1 MQSRPTARPTGR
13 DASLRLSPPMQ
24 TTISARALLRLTG
37 KAAGLKLK
45 GQQPHFA
52 RPLHEGITLIEIL
65 VVLAIIAVVSVL
77 VVPGVKSSLEAAKSA
92 KCAGNLKQLGVEINL
107 YAAENGVYPKSPSPP
122 AIWMNVAYMSSNWL
136 CPSRFIKKDNSGS
149 TFTPAYTPNS
159 LIFTINRDVRP
170 ISISRPSEIIALI
183 DCDQRSP
190 SGWAIPF
197 LSVSGSSSAA
207 TANQPIMGSP
217 ITTPDVD
224 VCQGPAGVRYRHQG
238 KANALFL
245 DGHVQSFTKGTI
257 LQKNY
262 FTNY

>member
-1 MQSRPTARPTGR
+1 MNKRSPQFFRLIRNY
-13 DASLRLSPPMQ
+13 DA
-24 TTISARALLRLTG
+24 
-37 KAAGLKLK
+37 
-45 GQQPHFA
+45 F
-52 RPLHEGITLIEIL
+52 TLIEIIVVIVIISILAAL
-65 VVLAIIAVVSVL
+65 VFPLI
-77 VVPGVKSSLEAAKSA
+77 KSSVQNGQSV
-92 KCAGNLKQLGVEINL
+92 KCIANLKQLGIEINL

-149 TFTPAYTPNS
+149 TFTPAYAPNS
-159 LIFTINRDVRP
+159 LIFTTNSDVRP
-170 ISISRPSEIIALI
+170 VSISRPGEIIALI

-197 LSVSGSSSAA
+197 FSVSGSSSAA
-207 TANQPIMGSP
+207 TANQPITGSP
-217 ITTPDVD
+217 VTIPDVD
-224 VCQGPAGVRYRHQG
+224 ICQGPAGFRYRHQG